1 MGFMSSIN
9 AMVGRFNLKRSNQ
22 DAITEMLQQQSPNM
36 PMYHHELPYRYFDP
50 EHKVFVNEHQGGLID
65 KFNGNMGSKVG
76 YGFGREISP
85 LAGSSPS
92 VAESINEMICK
103 KLPTGK
109 KWGYQF
115 VLTADRKV
123 SEMIETNREIHAKNG
138 GMYERLAQY
147 QADMANKALKDGFNN
162 GFGNGARFDLKNY
175 RSFFFVNTLEDNLK
189 KLLEVKEETENDL
202 SAIGTSFRD
211 MDAEDLIAYV
221 EGMVNHNA
229 SKTTLA
235 RVNYNPCEELS
246 KQVYDR
252 TTRINTANPRFI
264 DIKFHD
270 STTHDIDKPVK
281 TRVVCLTLKK
291 LPSEIYHWHL
301 PKYLSSFKAMGAA
314 LGCPFMWS
322 LNFQIEGKVT
332 SEKKVNTKITS
343 LNRARQS
350 GLGRFMPFLD
360 DELQENMEAQRGLA
374 ADIYRLCNFSVDLI
388 LYTDDKNWRADV
400 SRAMNLFRDGLELFN
415 PIKMQNQTFLS
426 CLPFMYTRL
435 SEDREI
441 AATRHR
447 AKSSNIANMT
457 PIIGDYKGA
466 YDQSKSS
473 PHRGLSY
480 GLLTP
485 TRTNQIAYFS
495 PFIMG
500 ADSYNIVI
508 AGSMGSGKSV
518 LGQSI
523 ILDLLS
529 NNGLVFALDKGGSYR
544 DMCRAIGGQM
554 INAAS
559 LHLNPFSHLDYE
571 AMKRDPDLMNDPE
584 HSVEAVFLNSLS
596 MITEL
601 YAMIGRPNEV
611 VSDFEKNFL
620 NGCITRAYAKKQ
632 TNTLVDDVVAEMEW
646 ELKAEQEKGLPF
658 NTRKADW
665 IDYLIKYTTQ
675 GSSPEVFN
683 KPSMLDPK
691 ANFICIETEGVPA
704 HLKNPVTMALTIDI
718 DNRIILS
725 ESSRPKAFVIEEVG
739 ATLKNLNSDA
749 LRHKIEEGAATYRKK
764 GATLITIT
772 QEVEEFFHSPL
783 LQVIYNKSELKVIM
797 RQGDSFAAFAKEKEL
812 FHEADIEQIK
822 RFRKSS
828 EARFSTFLLKNGN
841 ATSIHHFYLDPYS
854 KVLTSTK
861 SEDMA
866 AIKAYRKQ
874 GCTVAEA
881 VENVMWDYYGDEA
894 QALMTYRKQLQ
905 ASQLKSGEVDTVDWD
920 ALMTAVHDDENG
932 KSNNNYKDQNQK
944 QKQKQQNTGGVHV

>member
-1 MGFMSSIN
+1 MGFLSSITSKSN
-9 AMVGRFNLKRSNQ
+9 KSNKVNKRDNNNKNKDVIKQ
-22 DAITEMLQQQSPNM
+22 MMQQQSPNM
-36 PMYHHELPYRYFDP
+36 PMFHHELPYRYFDR
-50 EHKVFVNEHQGGLID
+50 EHKIFINEHQGDLMD
-65 KFNGNMGSKVG
+65 KLKGNMGNKVG
-76 YGFGREISP
+76 FGFAHEISP
-85 LAGSSPS
+85 LSGSSPS
-92 VAESINEMICK
+92 VAESLNEMICK

-109 KWGYQF
+109 KWAYQF

-138 GMYERLAQY
+138 GMYEKLAQY
-147 QADMANKALKDGFNN
+147 QADMANKALTDGFNH
-162 GFGNGARFDLKNY
+162 GFGKGARFDLKNY
-175 RSFFFVNTLEDNLK
+175 RSYFFVNTVEDNLK

-221 EGMVNHNA
+221 EGMVNHNTTE
-229 SKTTLA
+229 TTLP
-235 RVNYNPCEELS
+235 RINYNPYEELS
-246 KQVYDR
+246 QQVYDR
-252 TTRINTANPRFI
+252 TTQINASNPRFI
-264 DIKFHD
+264 DITFHD
-270 STTHDIDKPVK
+270 ATTHDINQPIK

-314 LGCPFMWS
+314 LACPFMWS
-322 LNFQIEGKVT
+322 LNFQIESKAT
-332 SEKKVNTKITS
+332 SEKEVNGKITS
-343 LNRARQS
+343 LNRAKQS
-350 GLGRFMPFLD
+350 GLGRFMPFLE
-360 DELQENMEAQRGLA
+360 DELEENMEAQRGLA
-374 ADIYRLCNFSVDLI
+374 GDIYRLCNFSVDLI
-388 LYTDDKNWRADV
+388 LYTNYQNWRADV
-400 SRAMNLFRDGLELFN
+400 SRAMNLFRDGLELFH
-415 PIKMQNQTFLS
+415 PIRMQNQVFLS

-435 SEDREI
+435 SDDRKVS
-441 AATRHR
+441 ATRHR
-447 AKSSNIANMT
+447 AKSSNIANMA
-457 PIIGDYKGA
+457 PMIGDYKGA

-473 PHRGLSY
+473 PYRGLSY

-500 ADSYNIVI
+500 TDSYNIVI

-554 INAAS
+554 IHAAS

-571 AMKRDPDLMNDPE
+571 AMQRDPDLVNDPDI
-584 HSVEAVFLNSLS
+584 SIEAIFLNSLS

-601 YAMIGRPNEV
+601 YAMIGRPNEIV
-611 VSDFEKNFL
+611 TDFEKNFL
-620 NGCITRAYAKKQ
+620 NGCVTRAYAKKQ
-632 TNTLVDDVVAEMEW
+632 TNTLVDDVVAEIAS
-646 ELKAEQEKGLPF
+646 ELHAEQEKGLPF
-658 NTRKADW
+658 DRRKADW
-665 IDYLIKYTTQ
+665 IDYLYKYTSQ

-718 DNRIILS
+718 DHRIILS
-725 ESSRPKAFVIEEVG
+725 ESARPKGFVIEEVG
-739 ATLKNLNSDA
+739 AILKNLNSDA
-749 LRHKIEEGAATYRKK
+749 LRQKIEEGAATYRKK

-783 LQVIYNKSELKVIM
+783 LQVIYNKSELKMIM

-812 FHEADIEQIK
+812 FDTADIEQIK
-822 RFRKSS
+822 RFKKSS
-828 EARFSTFLLKNGN
+828 EAMFSTFLLKNGN

-861 SEDMA
+861 PEDMA

-874 GCTVAEA
+874 GYSIGEA
-881 VENVMWDYYGDEA
+881 VEQVMWDYYGEEA
-894 QALMTYRKQLQ
+894 QALMDYRQHQ
-905 ASQLKSGEVDTVDWD
+905 ANAALKIQAID
-920 ALMTAVHDDENG
+920 
-932 KSNNNYKDQNQK
+932 
-944 QKQKQQNTGGVHV
+944 